1 MKSGSIQRRL
11 MALEARSGTSSDPE
25 PLHPI
30 RRLLDVLVAYHLG
43 GMSED
48 ESIAFGMARGLGY
61 DSPANLRAALAAS
74 DDQSRLEGYNA
85 RWQDALGRLF
95 ALKNAS
101 PDCDSRTFGATL
113 EALYAE
119 MPDSLKR
126 HPFLSPDDSFPD
138 AIYDAL
144 L

>member
-1 MKSGSIQRRL
+1 MSLNLSKRL
-11 MALEARSGTSSDPE
+11 ALLEAQASPGDQPS

-43 GMSED
+43 EIGEN
-48 ESIAFGMARGLGY
+48 ESIAAGMARGLGY
-61 DSPANLRAALAAS
+61 ESAGDLRVALSAS
-74 DDQSRLEGYNA
+74 EDPSKPEGYNA
-85 RWQDALGRLF
+85 RWQAALRRLL
-95 ALKNAS
+95 ALKGTP
-101 PDCDSRTFGATL
+101 PDCDSGTFGATL
-113 EALYAE
+113 EALFAE

-126 HPFLSPDDSFPD
+126 HPFLSPDDGFPD